1 MSLPRIAEL
10 LERHLYQWTARKDL
24 PVAAENITFDAPDR
38 PYVQSH
44 VLPATNDVIDL
55 SGDLVVYRGVYQVN
69 VCVPTG
75 RGKSTAYALA
85 EELVDHFAVNTVLTD
100 GEFSCYIDEI
110 PSASAGIVNNRI
122 YMVPVSMG
130 YRSDTVRGQS

>member
-10 LERHLYQWTARKDL
+10 LETHLYRWASARGL
-24 PVAAENITFDAPDR
+24 PIATDNVSFDTPDS

-44 VLPATNDVIDL
+44 VMPATNDVIDL
-55 SGDLVVYRGVYQVN
+55 SGRLVVYSGVYQVN
-69 VCVPTG
+69 VCVPVG
-75 RGKSTAYALA
+75 RGKSTAFSLA
-85 EELVDHFAVNTVLTD
+85 EDLVNHFAVNTVLTD

-110 PSASAGIVNNRI
+110 PSASSGITNDRV

-130 YRSDTVRGQS
+130 YRSDTIKN